1 MACYSEDKGIQGFYD
16 TLVDHPQNMG
26 VYLDT
31 YQIIK
36 NFLCGIPAYI
46 HEHMIKDGLSPEVNT
61 INDFLA
67 KAKKHEAAKK
77 MLDYYNKMIQQSNP
91 AQKTLNTCEPSKPTL
106 KKVGT
111 TFVHKPCLR
120 GNPKHISENQWLF
133 TKLKEPHHKGAPIAH
148 HPRFHNNMKPPHMG
162 HC

>member
-1 MACYSEDKGIQGFYD
+1 MQD
-16 TLVDHPQNMG
+16 
-26 VYLDT
+26 
-31 YQIIK
+31 
-36 NFLCGIPAYI
+36 
-46 HEHMIKDGLSPEVNT
+46 DGLSPEVNT
-61 INDFLA
+61 INDFVA
-67 KAKKHEAAKK
+67 EAKKHKAAKK
-77 MLDYYNKMIQQSNP
+77 TLDYYNKMIQQSNP

-120 GNPKHISENQWLF
+120 GNPKDISENQWLF

-162 HC
+162 HPGSNPQAKSLRCFQCGGLRHWADMCEENGKDQVRAAHTEKPDDKMM